1 MLEWFKKEDS
11 IAEPEAE
18 RTNNVSETQEEE
30 MLAVLFNKKIKRGI
44 SNVPA
49 TIGKNPNAADVSFFH
64 NSVDNVHCTIDCHN
78 GQFTIM
84 DNGSRE
90 GTRINKQKIQSGV
103 PYSIN
108 NGDSIVLG
116 KVEFEFVINYPVL
129 EKRSQEAMQAQE
141 AEMPETK
148 TYTIKARPVLPME
161 YDEPEV
167 VYVSCGLEPAKK
179 KATYTQEI
187 KTEQIREALRAAEE
201 KKATE
206 APAVSPVNPV
216 VSPVEP
222 VVSPVEPVVSPVYGA
237 SAPVQEQPSLQ
248 NAIPVFIP
256 EPDVQPAELEKTV
269 AMPIEELK
277 RTAEQ
282 PLTLTC
288 IRGTGVGEE
297 ILIDRFPFKIGRSKA
312 NDYILKI
319 DKISREHAIFTEK
332 GGMHYVT
339 DANST
344 NGVRVNGIRI
354 DKSVEYRISDG
365 DTIKL
370 SDNIYRIGFP
380 EKR

>member
-11 IAEPEAE
+11 VAEPEAE
-18 RTNNVSETQEEE
+18 KTSNMSDTQEEE

-44 SNVPA
+44 SKVPA

-90 GTRINKQKIQSGV
+90 GTKINRQKIQSGV
-103 PYSIN
+103 PYSVN
-108 NGDSIVLG
+108 NGDSIILG

-129 EKRSQEAMQAQE
+129 EKRSREALQVQE
-141 AEMPETK
+141 AEKPEPK

-167 VYVSCGLEPAKK
+167 VYVSCGLEPEKK
-179 KATYTQEI
+179 KAAYTQEI
-187 KTEQIREALRAAEE
+187 KTEQIREALKAAEE
-201 KKATE
+201 RKVEEMPAAGPVYDVP
-206 APAVSPVNPV
+206 APA
-216 VSPVEP
+216 
-222 VVSPVEPVVSPVYGA
+222 
-237 SAPVQEQPSLQ
+237 QERPSLQ
-248 NAIPVFIP
+248 NSIPVFIP
-256 EPDVQPAELEKTV
+256 EPDDGPAELEKTV
-269 AMPIEELK
+269 AMPIEEVK
-277 RTAEQ
+277 RLAEK
-282 PLTLTC
+282 PMSLTC
-288 IRGTGVGEE
+288 IRGVGVGEE
-297 ILIDRFPFKIGRSKA
+297 ILIDHFPFKIGRSKA

-332 GGMHYVT
+332 GGMYYVT

-354 DKSVEYRISDG
+354 DKSVEYRISEG

-370 SDNIYRIGFP
+370 SDNVYRIGFP